1 MCFMLP
7 ASDCVTV
14 MTSKPSYDFGVKIC
28 YFHRNEHA
36 VGIHVTGALKI
47 QRRFQSNMKRSLYH
61 YFDEGHAMI

>member
-14 MTSKPSYDFGVKIC
+14 MTSKPSYDFGVKKC

-36 VGIHVTGALKI
+36 VGITGALKI
-47 QRRFQSNMKRSLYH
+47 QGRFQSNMKLSLYH
-61 YFDEGHAMI
+61 YFDGGHALI